1 MLPPFAGRPV
11 LPVASQT
18 AAIDQTGRSAGRPR
32 TSTVVTASPH
42 WTDGLGHT
50 PSGEGRGEG
59 SATETGRDDLGT
71 RGKNRRYSLHS
82 TETQGMPIETKRLQ
96 DLTFHWVIFYHDRSQ
111 LTPNST
117 RPSCIALDVL
127 HA

>member
-59 SATETGRDDLGT
+59 WPQRQGGAMTGT

-82 TETQGMPIETKRLQ
+82 TETRGMLIET
-96 DLTFHWVIFYHDRSQ
+96 RSD
-111 LTPNST
+111 S
-117 RPSCIALDVL
+117 RI
-127 HA
+127 